1 MCCYGTK
8 STFLPVVDPW
18 LLGPLLL
25 ATKETVQA
33 PLFGITA
40 AAPENTIKSIKVWH
54 I

>member
-25 ATKETVQA
+25 ATEETVEA

-40 AAPENTIKSIKVWH
+40 AAPENKNKNIKVCH
-54 I
+54 R